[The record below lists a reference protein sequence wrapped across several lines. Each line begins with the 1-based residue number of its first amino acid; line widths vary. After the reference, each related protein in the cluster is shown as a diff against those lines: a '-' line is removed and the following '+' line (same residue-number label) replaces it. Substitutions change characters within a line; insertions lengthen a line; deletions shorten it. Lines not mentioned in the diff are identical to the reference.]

1 MSSDN
6 DRWLRWA
13 ERVDAWR
20 VFPRLFVAGYGVIAF
35 QVWDWVRGLPDL
47 SATQATFTTT
57 VLGLCIPLLGWYFN
71 TGRKWV

>member
-1 MSSDN
+1 MSAIN

-20 VFPRLFVAGYGVIAF
+20 VFPRLFVVGYGVLAF
-35 QVWDWVRGLPDL
+35 EVFYWVSHLPDMSPSQ
-47 SATQATFTTT
+47 SAFATT
-57 VLGLCIPLLGWYFN
+57 VLGLCIPLLGWYMN